1 MVTVYAFITRVGNS
15 YWQEL
20 WSTRS
25 GNSI

>member
-1 MVTVYAFITRVGNS
+1 MVTVIITRVGNS

>member
-1 MVTVYAFITRVGNS
+1 MVTVYALGDS

>member
-1 MVTVYAFITRVGNS
+1 MPFITSVGNS

-20 WSTRS
+20 LSTRS